1 MKQFTKIAVVCAL
14 AVSLAAC
21 GSSASSTAA
30 SSAASSEAASGEAA
44 PAESEAAADFD
55 TDQDITVISREEGS
69 GTRGAFV
76 ELTGVEQKIDGKKV
90 DMTTDDAQITN
101 NTAAMLMT
109 VAGDTQAIGY
119 VSLGSLNET
128 VKAVKIEGVEATAQ
142 NVADGSYK
150 IARPFN
156 IAYKADGQSDL
167 SKDFIAYVMSAEGQA
182 IINENGYVGSS
193 DAAAYAANGAS
204 GKLVVG
210 GSSSVSPVMVK
221 LIEAYKAVNANVDIE
236 LLTSDSTTGMTSAI
250 EGTYDIGMASREL
263 KEDEAAA
270 CVSVLCVALICAFL
284 LANGLP
290 AMGEIGVLKFLSGT
304 RWKPGADIY
313 GIFPMIVGSVY
324 VTAGALLLGVPVAL
338 LTAVYLAFFCPK
350 GLYRVLKP
358 AVELLAGIPSVVYGF
373 FGIVVLVPA
382 VRALGERWD
391 GSGNAMLTASIL
403 LAMMILPT
411 IIGVVEPALRAVP
424 TSYYEGALALGATH
438 ERSVYT
444 AVVPAAKSGILAGI
458 VLGVGRAMGETM
470 AVIMVAGNQPRM
482 PKGILQG
489 VRTLTGNIVI
499 EMGYAT
505 GLHREALIAT
515 GVVLFVFILL
525 INLCF
530 SALKRGKKA

>member
-1 MKQFTKIAVVCAL
+1 MILHVGFTITSFSDEDEKNPDIHSKNVKKEEKINMNKIAKIAAL
-14 AVSLAAC
+14 AALALTCVA
-21 GSSASSTAA
+21 STAC
-30 SSAASSEAASGEAA
+30 
-44 PAESEAAADFD
+44 ADFSAD
-55 TDQDITVISREEGS
+55 KSITVISREEGS

-76 ELTGVEQKIDGKKV
+76 ELTGVEQKIDGKNGVLIVTDGKKV

-167 SKDFIAYVMSAEGQA
+167 SKDFIAYMMSAEGQA

-221 LIEAYKAVNANVDIE
+221 LIEAYKAVNANADIE

-270 CVSVLCVALICAFL
+270 
-284 LANGLP
+284 LAHQAI
-290 AMGEIGVLKFLSGT
+290 AM
-304 RWKPGADIY
+304 D
-313 GIFPMIVGSVY
+313 GIAVIVNLENP
-324 VTAGALLLGVPVAL
+324 TEDM
-338 LTAVYLAFFCPK
+338 T
-350 GLYRVLKP
+350 
-358 AVELLAGIPSVVYGF
+358 VEQI
-373 FGIVVLVPA
+373 
-382 VRALGERWD
+382 
-391 GSGNAMLTASIL
+391 ASIF
-403 LAMMILPT
+403 
-411 IIGVVEPALRAVP
+411 
-424 TSYYEGALALGATH
+424 LGDATKWN
-438 ERSVYT
+438 E
-444 AVVPAAKSGILAGI
+444 
-458 VLGVGRAMGETM
+458 
-470 AVIMVAGNQPRM
+470 MV
-482 PKGILQG
+482 K
-489 VRTLTGNIVI
+489 
-499 EMGYAT
+499 
-505 GLHREALIAT
+505 
-515 GVVLFVFILL
+515 
-525 INLCF
+525 
-530 SALKRGKKA
+530 